1 MSEGWCGGRALGAC
15 TWAVVL
21 VFHTAVLG
29 QPGNTGAVTE
39 RAALPAGVAGERVR
53 EVIELVNAG
62 DPERARAFA
71 EAHFVGYAA
80 KTPAAEAAQEFVNIR
95 GRTGGIDFRC
105 DREFEHEG
113 LPDQTL
119 AIVRARST
127 GLYWHIDIGVRPD
140 GKVSHLFFGPTRT
153 PTADVVPPPSGDAE
167 LVEALGSFVDRLAAA
182 GVFSGTVLLA
192 RDGGVLFEGWYG
204 LANRDHDIPIT
215 IDTKFNLASM
225 NKMFTAVAIGQ
236 LVESG
241 KLAWDDPLSK
251 HLGPDW
257 IGPATAEK
265 VRVEHLLTHT
275 AGMGDYIGSPAF
287 QDASRLRFRELAD
300 YRPLVKDRVPSFE
313 PGSKWSYSNTGFL
326 LLGAVVESA
335 SGVSYFD
342 YVRQNICGPAGM
354 TGTDCYELD
363 KPVPNLASGYSVE
376 YGPPPA
382 PPVYRS
388 NTFRIGVRGASAGGG
403 YSTVRDLLRFDTAM
417 RAGKLIRPE
426 TLERLITPRTDLREP
441 DDYAMGFVVRR
452 VDGGRV
458 VGHGGGGGDMGI
470 NAEFLMY
477 LDSGYTFACLS
488 NTSDGA
494 SMVEAQVR
502 EWLPGVR

>member
-1 MSEGWCGGRALGAC
+1 MGRSLRGAWRFVACGVVAGCATALA
-15 TWAVVL
+15 
-21 VFHTAVLG
+21 

-39 RAALPAGVAGERVR
+39 RGTFPDGIAGTRVR

-62 DPERARAFA
+62 DPESARAFA
-71 EAHFVGYAA
+71 ETHFVGYAA

-153 PTADVVPPPSGDAE
+153 PAADVVPPPSGDAE
-167 LVEALGSFVDRLAAA
+167 LVEALGSFVDRLAAV
-182 GVFSGTVLLA
+182 GVYSGTVLLA
-192 RDGGVLFEGWYG
+192 HDGRVLFEGWYG
-204 LANRDHDIPIT
+204 FANRDYDIPIT
-215 IDTKFNLASM
+215 IDTRFNLASM

-236 LVESG
+236 LAERG
-241 KLAWDDPLSK
+241 NLAWDDPVSK
-251 HLGPDW
+251 HLGQEW
-257 IGPATAEK
+257 ISPATAEK
-265 VRVEHLLTHT
+265 VRLEHLLTHT

-287 QDASRLRFRELAD
+287 QDASRLKFRDLAD

-342 YVRQNICGPAGM
+342 YVRQNISGPAGM
-354 TGTDCYELD
+354 TDTDCYELD
-363 KPVPNLASGYSVE
+363 KPVPNLAIGYSVE

-388 NTFRIGVRGASAGGG
+388 NTFRIGLRGTSAGGG
-403 YSTVRDLLRFDTAM
+403 YSTVRDLLRFDAAL

-426 TLERLITPRTDLREP
+426 TLERLITPRTDLSEP

-452 VDGGRV
+452 VNGGRV

-494 SMVEAQVR
+494 SIVEAQVL
-502 EWLPGVR
+502 EWLPGSR